1 MNKETQKKKVLHYLD
16 QHGSITT
23 FEAVTELHIMSIAK
37 RIEELRK
44 DGYHIVT
51 NYVYVNGNRFGMYE
65 LLEEGDGV
73 CLAN

>member
-1 MNKETQKKKVLHYLD
+1 MNKETQKKR
-16 QHGSITT
+16 SFNIWT
-23 FEAVTELHIMSIAK
+23 VTELHIMSLPK

-51 NYVYVNGNRFGMYE
+51 NYVYVNGTRYGMYE